1 MTQSV
6 PASMPASNADVV
18 DRYEELRG
26 QVLSPEGRGSGSQGL
41 TLFLRQGMKGW
52 MDVWSRC
59 RIAGPTKVPVK
70 SSPVEGTLPWDL
82 RAEVVAILA
91 GMALSIGQEMRA

>member
-6 PASMPASNADVV
+6 PASIPVFNGDVV

-26 QVLSPEGRGSGSQGL
+26 QVLNPVGRGSGGQGL
-41 TLFLRQGMKGW
+41 TLFLRQGMKAW
-52 MDVWSRC
+52 MDAWLRC
-59 RIAGPTKVPVK
+59 RIAGPTKAPIK
-70 SSPVEGTLPWDL
+70 SSLVEGIVPWDQ

-91 GMALSIGQEMRA
+91 GMALSIRQEMRA